1 MARPSF
7 EPHWAFF
14 GLPVDAYPPARYR
27 LVPMEGDA
35 LRDCVEVKEARE
47 YDDDGE
53 FFARGLAC
61 PEIFGRPEPTA
72 RRPSERDRR
81 FGRISLR
88 RPVGHPLRGPLDS
101 LRELPVL
108 PAGLRPSAP
117 GEPMHP
123 VTERYARVVR
133 ANGALAPADHP
144 NAFRDAYAE
153 LCRAVAD
160 LFVAE
165 VGSLVTLLG
174 TTPALRW
181 ERLTRLD
188 ARAAEQHFDPV
199 WADDEDTHLTLAVLA
214 ALGFVV
220 SPR

>member
-1 MARPSF
+1 VARPSF
-7 EPHWAFF
+7 EPHWALL
-14 GLPVDAYPPARYR
+14 GLPADAYPPARYR

-47 YDDDGE
+47 YDDDGQ

-61 PEIFGRPEPTA
+61 PEIFGRFEPTA
-72 RRPSERDRR
+72 RRPCERDRR
-81 FGRISLR
+81 FGRIPLR
-88 RPVGHPLRGPLDS
+88 RPVAHPLRGPLDS

-108 PAGLRPSAP
+108 PPGLRPAAP
-117 GEPMHP
+117 GEPTHP
-123 VTERYARVVR
+123 VTARYTRVVR
-133 ANGALAPADHP
+133 ANAALAQADHP

-153 LCRAVAD
+153 LCHAVAD
-160 LFVAE
+160 LFVAPE
-165 VGSLVTLLG
+165 GSLVALLG

-181 ERLTRLD
+181 ERLVRLD
-188 ARAAEQHFDPV
+188 ARAAEKLFDPV

-214 ALGFVV
+214 ALGFMV

>member
-7 EPHWAFF
+7 EPHWALL
-14 GLPVDAYPPARYR
+14 GLPADAYPPARYR
-27 LVPMEGDA
+27 LVPMESDA
-35 LRDCVEVKEARE
+35 LRDCLEVKEPRE
-47 YDDDGE
+47 YDDDGQ

-61 PEIFGRPEPTA
+61 PEIFGRPEPEA
-72 RRPSERDRR
+72 RRPCDRDRR
-81 FGRISLR
+81 FGRITLR
-88 RPVGHPLRGPLDS
+88 RPAPHPLRGPLDA

-117 GEPMHP
+117 GQPSHP

-133 ANGALAPADHP
+133 ANVSLARADHP
-144 NAFRDAYAE
+144 DAFRDAYAA
-153 LCRAVAD
+153 LCGAVAD
-160 LFVAE
+160 LFVASE
-165 VGSLVTLLG
+165 GSLLALLG
-174 TTPALRW
+174 TTEALRW
-181 ERLTRLD
+181 ERLLRLD
-188 ARAAEQHFDPV
+188 ARAAEKEFDPV